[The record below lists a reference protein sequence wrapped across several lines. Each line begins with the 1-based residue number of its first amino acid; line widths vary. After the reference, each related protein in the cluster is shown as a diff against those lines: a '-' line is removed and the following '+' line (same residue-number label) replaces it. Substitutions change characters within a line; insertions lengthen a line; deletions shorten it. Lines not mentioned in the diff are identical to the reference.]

1 MCGRLVVLENIMV
14 ELWVGLAGVAATTRL
29 SRGTV
34 VAGAAGAGI
43 AVVVVKEGVIVVK
56 EGVVVAKDGVVVKE
70 DVVQDGAAARST
82 HCVGGRAF
90 VGGSRNRGTCHG
102 REDGA

>member
-1 MCGRLVVLENIMV
+1 MV

-43 AVVVVKEGVIVVK
+43 AVVVVK

>member
-1 MCGRLVVLENIMV
+1 MPENVQV
-14 ELWVGLAGVAATTRL
+14 ELWTGAAATTRL
-29 SRGTV
+29 SRATV

-43 AVVVVKEGVIVVK
+43 VVVVVKEGVIVIK
-56 EGVVVAKDGVVVKE
+56 EGVVVAKEGVVVKE
-70 DVVQDGAAARST
+70 DVVQDGATARST
-82 HCVGGRAF
+82 HCIGGRAF